1 MSIFG
6 KVTRKTLFANRTR
19 TVVTVIGIILSA
31 AMLTAVTT
39 GVASVWNYL
48 FCCAVWDN
56 GNWHG
61 YFERI
66 PAAMLA
72 QMEQDDAV
80 ETFYYAQPVGYAVI
94 GSRNEDKPYLYVTG
108 VGPEFAENMPVRVT
122 EGRLPQN
129 SGEILLPEHLE
140 QNGGVAYALGDV
152 LTLELGERV
161 WGEESLSQLTSCWHE
176 EENSPGETL
185 VIRERRNYTVVGFYE
200 RPDFESYMAPG
211 YTALT
216 CREENAQTDR
226 ADVWFRLKEP
236 KNIYDFLEQG
246 ALKYDCQGG
255 YVSNSSVLRF
265 EGVSGFRSYYTVLLS
280 MGTILVTLIM
290 FGSVSLIYNAFSIS
304 VSERT
309 RQFGILSSVG
319 ATKKQIRSMVLSE
332 AFYVSAI
339 GIPVGIAGG
348 IAGLA
353 ITFSLI
359 GDRFHSLYGTE
370 EVKLRMAATPAAI
383 LIALGVG
390 IVTVLLSAW
399 MPSRR
404 AMRISPIEAVRQ
416 SRDIRVKK
424 REVKVSPFHYR
435 LFGLEGMLAAKHF
448 RRSRRKY
455 RATVASLFM
464 SIVLFVSTVSF
475 CRYLNDAVT
484 GAFDRY
490 DYQIEYTW
498 YPGMAG
504 TDGNPVEFDRAMR
517 VLSGAEGITQ
527 ASGIWTEYML
537 CRLDFADMPEKLAGE
552 LEEAG
557 YETQEPYQV
566 SIRLC
571 LVDDAAWQAYLQRLG
586 LTGFQEREGILVN
599 QSRGFNSDTG
609 RVEKTE
615 WIRDDISR
623 LQLFRMDWDKWEAFV
638 QENDLDAMTDEEYEQ
653 ARTACVDTFTAQ
665 IGAAADALPFGLNT
679 SDASL
684 AVVYPEGSF
693 REVCQEAY
701 ATFFAGSSCRLY
713 FGGAD
718 HRTSLESL
726 VRAARENGL
735 DETQLHDVYATDED
749 QKNLVII
756 IKVFSY
762 GFIALI
768 SLIAMA
774 NVFNTITT
782 NILLRRREFAML
794 RSVGMTGRGLHRML
808 NLECVMYG
816 LKSLLLG
823 IPAAAGVTYLIFW
836 SIGLAYDTSFY
847 LPWTAVAAAVATVF
861 AEVFAGMLYAMRK
874 IGRDNPVEA
883 LKNENI

>member
-6 KVTRKTLFANRTR
+6 KVTRKTLFENRTR
-19 TVVTVIGIILSA
+19 TAVTVIGIILSA

-48 FCCAVWDN
+48 FRCAVWDN

-61 YFERI
+61 YFEKLPSEI
-66 PAAMLA
+66 FA
-72 QMEQDDAV
+72 QIEQDDAV
-80 ETFYYAQPVGYAVI
+80 ETAFYAQQIGYAMA
-94 GSRNEDKPYLYVTG
+94 GSRNEDKPYLYVMG
-108 VGPEFAENMPVRVT
+108 VGQEFTENMPVRVT
-122 EGRLPQN
+122 EGRLPIT

-140 QNGGVAYALGDV
+140 QNGGVTYALGDI
-152 LTLELGERV
+152 LTLELGDRV
-161 WGEESLSQLTSCWHE
+161 WGEEILSQFTSYWHE

-185 VIRERRNYTVVGFYE
+185 VIREKRSYTVVGFYE
-200 RPDFESYMAPG
+200 RPGFENYMAPG

-216 CREENAQTDR
+216 CRDEDTPTEY
-226 ADVWFRLKEP
+226 ADVWFRLKDP
-236 KNIYDFLEQG
+236 KNIYDFLDQG
-246 ALKYDCQGG
+246 AQKYGCQGG
-255 YVSNSSVLRF
+255 YASNSSVLRF
-265 EGVSGFRSYYTVLLS
+265 EGVSGFRSYYMVLLS

-319 ATKKQIRSMVLSE
+319 ATKKQIRRMVLTE
-332 AFYVSAI
+332 ALYVSAI
-339 GIPVGIAGG
+339 GIPLGIVSGIVG
-348 IAGLA
+348 LT

-359 GDRFHSLYGTE
+359 GDKFHSLYGTE
-370 EVKLRMAATPAAI
+370 EIELRMAATPAAI

-390 IVTVLLSAW
+390 VVTVLISAW

-416 SRDIRVKK
+416 SRDIRMKK
-424 REVKVSPFHYR
+424 RDVKVSPLHYR

-490 DYQIEYTW
+490 DYEIEYTW
-498 YPGMAG
+498 YPWMEGK
-504 TDGNPVEFDRAMR
+504 DGNPVEFDQVMQM
-517 VLSGAEGITQ
+517 LSGAEGITQ

-537 CRLDFADMPEKLAGE
+537 CRLDFADMPEKFARE
-552 LEEAG
+552 LEESG

-571 LVDDAAWQAYLQRLG
+571 LVDVNAWQAYLQRLG
-586 LTGFQEREGILVN
+586 LTDIKAGEGILIN
-599 QSRGFNSDTG
+599 QRRGFNSDTG
-609 RVEKTE
+609 RVEKTK
-615 WIRDDISR
+615 WIRDDISC
-623 LQLFRMDWDKWEAFV
+623 LQLFRMDWDKWEEFA
-638 QENDLDAMTDEEYEQ
+638 QENDLDAMTDAEYEQ
-653 ARTACVDTFTAQ
+653 AREVFCHRFTAQ
-665 IGAAADALPFGLNT
+665 IGAVADVLPFGLNT

-684 AVVYPEGSF
+684 AVIYPEDAF
-693 REVCQEAY
+693 RELFGDAY
-701 ATFFAGSSCRLY
+701 EIFFAESSCRLY
-713 FGGAD
+713 FGGQD
-718 HRTSLESL
+718 HKALLESL
-726 VRAARENGL
+726 TGTARENGL
-735 DETQLHDVYATDED
+735 DERYLYDVYAMDED

-794 RSVGMTGRGLHRML
+794 RSVGMTGRALHKML
-808 NLECVMYG
+808 DMECVMYG
-816 LKSLLLG
+816 LKSLLWG
-823 IPAAAGVTYLIFW
+823 IPAAAGVTYLIFR

-847 LPWTAVAAAVATVF
+847 LPWTAIAAAVATVF